1 MYLSHF
7 QWRRPL
13 GQTKCDFYIKF
24 PSLLASIIMNDRVS
38 NNGEIDI
45 TCLTTLPDESNQI
58 VYFENWFLSPNNFNL
73 IATSRVG
80 AYAIALGY

>member
-1 MYLSHF
+1 
-7 QWRRPL
+7 
-13 GQTKCDFYIKF
+13 
-24 PSLLASIIMNDRVS
+24 MNDRVS

-58 VYFENWFLSPNNFNL
+58 LYFENWFLSPNNFNL
-73 IATSRVG
+73 IGTSRVG